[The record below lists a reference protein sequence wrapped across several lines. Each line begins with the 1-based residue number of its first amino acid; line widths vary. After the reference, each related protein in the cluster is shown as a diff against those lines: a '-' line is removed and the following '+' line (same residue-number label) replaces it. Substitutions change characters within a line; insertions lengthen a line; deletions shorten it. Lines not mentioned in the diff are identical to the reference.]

1 MFWLLYASIRA
12 TRPDLPKSRCRF
24 WAAAL
29 VAPAILLDPALVN
42 IYLGQLNVF
51 VVALVVTDL
60 GLTSRRLPRGVLTGI
75 AAAIKLTPL
84 IFVPYLLVT
93 RQARAACWAVATFVS
108 CGAVGF
114 AVAPRASWLF
124 WTRDAFIASRAG
136 GLLSISDQNL
146 KSAAMRIAHG
156 PVAPGVLW
164 SVTIVVGLGGL
175 GLAAWANHAS
185 SPMLG
190 ILVCAVTGL
199 IVSPITWSHHLVW
212 AVPAIGWFALGTD
225 APARGRRWAVAI
237 ALFFWA
243 RPIWWVPRHD
253 RGLHEKPWEL
263 IVGDS
268 YLWAMLAFL
277 LGVAVLLARR
287 RRLEL
292 QGHRAEA
299 PGPSASP
306 VAFSP

>member
-1 MFWLLYASIRA
+1 M
-12 TRPDLPKSRCRF
+12 
-24 WAAAL
+24 
-29 VAPAILLDPALVN
+29 
-42 IYLGQLNVF
+42 
-51 VVALVVTDL
+51 
-60 GLTSRRLPRGVLTGI
+60 
-75 AAAIKLTPL
+75 
-84 IFVPYLLVT
+84 
-93 RQARAACWAVATFVS
+93 
-108 CGAVGF
+108 
-114 AVAPRASWLF
+114 F

-175 GLAAWANHAS
+175 GLAAWANRAS

-299 PGPSASP
+299 AGTVHVAGCIFALRSLPAHARRRIRRRARSAAGRAGPPGPGDRLGRPDRARAAMARTSDPATPVPAMASP
-306 VAFSP
+306 VRSPGGS